1 MLRKSASTLC
11 CLLCSGWLLTATN
24 AMAAG
29 TETLEINEDSAASA
43 GAADPS
49 AVTPAAINGFRS
61 AQFGMSEAEVRAAI
75 AADFGI
81 ADDQIITGANEL
93 EKTTSLGIVAND
105 LVPDSGPARV
115 VYIFGYQSAALIQV
129 NVVWGAEPESD
140 NEQIRTA
147 ASLLVSYFRSQ
158 NFDQEKTA
166 VGIQLANGSLL
177 AFYAE
182 DDDGSSV
189 TLTVASRPVGEPV
202 EGSDTPPEERLLM
215 QLSYVGDFANPD
227 IFRLAPGSF

>member
-1 MLRKSASTLC
+1 MLRKTASTLS

-29 TETLEINEDSAASA
+29 NETLDINEDTAAST

-61 AQFGMSEAEVRAAI
+61 ARFGMSEAEVRAAI
-75 AADFGI
+75 AADFAI
-81 ADDQIITGANEL
+81 ADDAIVTGANEL
-93 EKTTSLGIVAND
+93 EKTTSLGVVVDD

-115 VYIFGYQSAALIQV
+115 VYIFGYQSAALIQI

-158 NFDQEKTA
+158 NFDQEKSA

-227 IFRLAPGSF
+227 VFRLEPGSF